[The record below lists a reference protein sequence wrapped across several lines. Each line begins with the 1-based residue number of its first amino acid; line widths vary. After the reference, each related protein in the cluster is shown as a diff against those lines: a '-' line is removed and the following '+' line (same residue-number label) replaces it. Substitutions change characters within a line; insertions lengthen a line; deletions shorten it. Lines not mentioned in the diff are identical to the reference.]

1 MIGLG
6 KLVKKKPDYSGLK
19 NRTCGEEVEISKN
32 YFFFLR
38 NVAVKA
44 RNKSIAEEVTGS
56 KRDRDG
62 TFHNFICPVIKH
74 SFAHNE
80 N

>member
-1 MIGLG
+1 M
-6 KLVKKKPDYSGLK
+6 
-19 NRTCGEEVEISKN
+19 
-32 YFFFLR
+32 
-38 NVAVKA
+38 KA

>member
-32 YFFFLR
+32 YFFFF
-38 NVAVKA
+38 
-44 RNKSIAEEVTGS
+44 EECGCEG
-56 KRDRDG
+56 K
-62 TFHNFICPVIKH
+62 K
-74 SFAHNE
+74 
-80 N
+80 